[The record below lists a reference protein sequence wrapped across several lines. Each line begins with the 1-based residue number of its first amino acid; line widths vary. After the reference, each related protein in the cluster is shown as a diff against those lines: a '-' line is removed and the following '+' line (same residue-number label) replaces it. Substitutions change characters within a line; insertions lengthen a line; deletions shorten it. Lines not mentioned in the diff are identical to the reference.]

1 KLAAILKRSALVVT
15 WHEVWRGYWNKYL
28 GSLGVVG
35 EFMEK
40 TILLGISDRVIAV
53 SDQTKD
59 DLVRLGVRPEK
70 ISIVP
75 NGIDYQHIQKIRPAK
90 EKSDIFYLGRLIKPK
105 NIDVLLRA
113 IALLKEDFP
122 DIKVKIA
129 GDGPERGQLER
140 LSKTL
145 DIGKNVEFLGFI
157 ENFDDVTALMKS
169 SKIFVI
175 PSTQEGGASIVAQE
189 ANASGLPVIAVDHP
203 LGIDKKLIREETN
216 GFFVKLDPV
225 AIAEKVKLLLSD
237 TRMLKELSLRSMK
250 VAKNW
255 DWEKVVGRLEEVYL
269 SCLYP
274 RV

>member
-1 KLAAILKRSALVVT
+1 MKIAYVHDAVYPFVKGGAEKRVYELSRRLARRGHDVHVFGMRWWGNRPVIEHEGVQLHGVCGAVSLYSKGRRSIGAAMRFAGSVFPFIARERFDVIDCYQAPYLHFFPVKLAAILKRSALVVT

-122 DIKVKIA
+122 D
-129 GDGPERGQLER
+129 
-140 LSKTL
+140 
-145 DIGKNVEFLGFI
+145 
-157 ENFDDVTALMKS
+157 
-169 SKIFVI
+169 
-175 PSTQEGGASIVAQE
+175 
-189 ANASGLPVIAVDHP
+189 
-203 LGIDKKLIREETN
+203 
-216 GFFVKLDPV
+216 
-225 AIAEKVKLLLSD
+225 
-237 TRMLKELSLRSMK
+237 
-250 VAKNW
+250 
-255 DWEKVVGRLEEVYL
+255 
-269 SCLYP
+269 
-274 RV
+274 